1 MEDSSLRN
9 VFGSSAS
16 LAELS
21 GDTSGPT
28 PRSGYTRFGLNE
40 HPPSHQMHTKVRKPS
55 IAPNA
60 EKPNLKRSRRWY
72 FCVPTLLL
80 FGLVQA
86 LLMGTHLPLEAHPD
100 EKQRS
105 ELLVA
110 GSLLALLAGYLVPAT
125 DRAATSADLESSTS
139 RNWKTNLI
147 RSYGALLGL
156 LYLREQL
163 PKDAILAWVFI
174 APSWWYI
181 GDGTLNGFF
190 VAVCISLMGTAST
203 LSVFP
208 SVLTLGWQDSL
219 REMTASGV
227 AYYGTSLVAG
237 NVGRGL
243 RK

>member
-1 MEDSSLRN
+1 MDGSSLRN

-21 GDTSGPT
+21 GDTTGPT
-28 PRSGYTRFGLNE
+28 PRSGYSRFGLNE
-40 HPPSHQMHTKVRKPS
+40 RPPSHQMHTKVRKPS
-55 IAPNA
+55 MAPNT
-60 EKPNLKRSRRWY
+60 ERPNLKRTRRWY
-72 FCVPTLLL
+72 FCGPILIF
-80 FGLVQA
+80 FGLVQT
-86 LLMGTHLPLEAHPD
+86 LLMRTHLPLESHPD
-100 EKQRS
+100 GKKS
-105 ELLVA
+105 SKLLVA

-125 DRAATSADLESSTS
+125 DRVQNLEESESG
-139 RNWKTNLI
+139 RNWKTDLA

-163 PKDAILAWVFI
+163 QKDAILAWVFI

-190 VAVCISLMGTAST
+190 VAVCISIMGAAST
-203 LSVFP
+203 LTVCPDMLSQ
-208 SVLTLGWQDSL
+208 GWRDSL
-219 REMTASGV
+219 MEMTASAV
-227 AYYGTSLVAG
+227 AYFGTSLVAG